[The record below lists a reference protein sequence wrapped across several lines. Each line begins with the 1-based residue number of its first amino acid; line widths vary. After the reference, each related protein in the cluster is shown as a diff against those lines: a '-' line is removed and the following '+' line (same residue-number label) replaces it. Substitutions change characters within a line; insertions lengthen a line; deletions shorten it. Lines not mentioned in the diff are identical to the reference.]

1 MQKRFSSPLK
11 LTVLDRMIVSDI
23 GKTLLAV
30 LSVLLLIIISHKLV
44 RYLSKAVEGEI
55 SGQAIFSLL
64 SLNMVSMSVLLLPAS
79 LFLSVLMVLGRMQ
92 RDNEMAA
99 LAAGGV
105 GLPRILRAVFTL
117 VVPLSFLAA
126 ILALQLQPWAV
137 DKSLEVMA
145 YEAKTVDVRGIS
157 AGRFSEY
164 SRGDTVFYVEKIDE
178 EGRMNNVFIQN
189 RQEGQLGIVSS
200 EGGYL
205 RDDPKSGGRFIVL
218 QNGYRYQGLPGER
231 EYRITQFEEYAVR
244 VGEATDTVK
253 KTKREAKSSH
263 LLWASEDARDM
274 AELQRRI
281 SLPIVL
287 LILAFLAVPL
297 SHVAPRGGVYGNV
310 LVALLI
316 YLIYENLMRVSQSW
330 IASAAI
336 PSWIGL
342 WWVHLLVLL
351 VAGVLMVRAL
361 GLSWCRATLGLGRS
375 E

>member
-1 MQKRFSSPLK
+1 
-11 LTVLDRMIVSDI
+11 
-23 GKTLLAV
+23 
-30 LSVLLLIIISHKLV
+30 
-44 RYLSKAVEGEI
+44 
-55 SGQAIFSLL
+55 
-64 SLNMVSMSVLLLPAS
+64 
-79 LFLSVLMVLGRMQ
+79 
-92 RDNEMAA
+92 MAN
-99 LAAGGV
+99 
-105 GLPRILRAVFTL
+105 
-117 VVPLSFLAA
+117 
-126 ILALQLQPWAV
+126 
-137 DKSLEVMA
+137 
-145 YEAKTVDVRGIS
+145 EAKSVDVRGIA
-157 AGRFSEY
+157 AGRFSES
-164 SRGDTVFYVEKIDE
+164 SRGVTVFYVEKIDE
-178 EGRMNNVFIQN
+178 EGKMNNVFIQN

-218 QNGYRYQGLPGER
+218 QNGYRYQGLPGEV

-263 LLWASEDARDM
+263 LLWVSEDARDI

-297 SHVAPRGGVYGNV
+297 SDVAPRGGVYGNV

-316 YLIYENLMRVSQSW
+316 YLVYENLMRVSQSW

-351 VAGVLMVRAL
+351 VAGVLMVRSL